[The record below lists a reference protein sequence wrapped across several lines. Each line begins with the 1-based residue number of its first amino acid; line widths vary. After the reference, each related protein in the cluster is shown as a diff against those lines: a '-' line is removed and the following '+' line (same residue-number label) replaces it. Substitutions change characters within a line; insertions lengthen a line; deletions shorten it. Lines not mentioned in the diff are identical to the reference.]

1 MDEKNERTITVP
13 FWEYSDL
20 ATRDVEHTTFINA
33 LLESAKL
40 SYNRKELSFD
50 DAIINTMI
58 KTLQRFA
65 YNSRLAELQ
74 REREETLCDAVPDST
89 TIKV

>member
-1 MDEKNERTITVP
+1 MDEKDERTITVP

-20 ATRDVEHTTFINA
+20 ATRDVEHVTFINV

-58 KTLQRFA
+58 KTLQRYA
-65 YNSRLAELQ
+65 YNAKLEELQ
-74 REREETLCDAVPDST
+74 RDYDST